1 MDLFKVLGTCLKGPR
16 AKDEDIQQLNSW
28 MLCRWLEGDP
38 RTVHI
43 ANAVN
48 ALYNMPIE
56 AQYDFVRGM
65 LHGKLGFIRFPKT
78 PKRLTDEATL
88 KIAEHFKCN
97 PSLVPEILSL
107 MTEEE
112 RKELLL

>member
-1 MDLFKVLGTCLKGPR
+1 MELFKVLSTCLKGPR
-16 AKDEDIQQLNSW
+16 ASDEDIEQLSSW

-43 ANAVN
+43 ANAIN
-48 ALYNMPIE
+48 ALYNMPIA

-78 PKRLTDEATL
+78 PKRVSDEITL
-88 KIAEHFKCN
+88 KIAEHFRCN
-97 PSLVPEILSL
+97 PDLVPEILSL
-107 MTEEE
+107 MGEEE
-112 RKELLL
+112 KRSFL